1 MGDLGISK
9 TARLCQQNFSSLI
22 SAAAASN
29 VDDLGETLNPRNVKQ
44 LQERFDQW
52 AGNLGAR
59 QPATSPLSLEH
70 RLRNSPV
77 VRDAVLWLLGNL
89 LDSLVSATDIATGR
103 RPNRRA
109 DPLIDSGID
118 LAEYDL
124 SSSDSDSDC
133 DSSHSAMPST
143 RALTA
148 TSEIEELMLA
158 IKDGIDSLFRT
169 SIFVRKHAPKD
180 RRQRASAAKPFDNR
194 ADVMYVKDR
203 YPLAAV
209 KNEALMARLG
219 EANARRRQYF
229 KYCRDHKERL
239 SNLMAEKTDAQKQE
253 SQPDR
258 VPGPETSQT
267 AERTLSRLSNTNPS
281 LLADTKATEFAAGEL
296 ETAQSSIQLEEQ
308 STRSV
313 VSFATTVAE
322 PSDAELGFPPLPPE
336 AKSNS
341 MFLCPYCFTVVA
353 LKGKDREHQWRSVST
368 RLNWLL
374 S

>member
-1 MGDLGISK
+1 LTEIFLVFEMGDLEISE
-9 TARLCQQNFSSLI
+9 TARLCQHNFSSLI

-29 VDDLGETLNPRNVKQ
+29 VDDLGETLNPPNVKQ
-44 LQERFDQW
+44 MQERFDQW

-89 LDSLVSATDIATGR
+89 LDSLVSAIDIATGR

-109 DPLIDSGID
+109 DALIDSGID

-133 DSSHSAMPST
+133 DSSHSAMLST
-143 RALTA
+143 RAVTA

-180 RRQRASAAKPFDNR
+180 RRQRASAAKAFDNR

-209 KNEALMARLG
+209 KNEALVARLG
-219 EANARRRQYF
+219 ETNARRRQYF
-229 KYCRDHKERL
+229 KYCRDHNERL

-258 VPGPETSQT
+258 APGPETIQT
-267 AERTLSRLSNTNPS
+267 SERTLSRLIDTNPS

-296 ETAQSSIQLEEQ
+296 ETALIH
-308 STRSV
+308 T
-313 VSFATTVAE
+313 A
-322 PSDAELGFPPLPPE
+322 
-336 AKSNS
+336 
-341 MFLCPYCFTVVA
+341 
-353 LKGKDREHQWRSVST
+353 
-368 RLNWLL
+368 
-374 S
+374 